1 MSYGLD
7 IDNQLTA
14 DDVIGASLLR
24 PRPGWLP
31 TTGSLSG
38 QLTRNEQPA
47 AFVSVHVLRDEDGK
61 ARPSAQV
68 FTNND
73 GEFRAEGLR
82 PGRYLLWV
90 HPMFRQSAHDDLLEG
105 NPSLDVSDLINP
117 QTFAVQAGR
126 ETAAG
131 EFVLRRGRNP
141 P

>member
-1 MSYGLD
+1 M
-7 IDNQLTA
+7 
-14 DDVIGASLLR
+14 
-24 PRPGWLP
+24 
-31 TTGSLSG
+31 
-38 QLTRNEQPA
+38 
-47 AFVSVHVLRDEDGK
+47 
-61 ARPSAQV
+61 

-82 PGRYLLWV
+82 PGQYLLWV
-90 HPMFRQSAHDDLLEG
+90 HPMFRQDAHDDLLEG